1 MNPSETTVTHSAWRA
16 ELERISAGARGD
28 ARVRVAMIDG
38 PVDRTHPALQGA
50 TLEFLESPAP
60 NASASH
66 GTSVASVLFGQ
77 PGSAIHG
84 IVPHCH
90 GLIVPVLRES
100 NGMLAASQLDLARGI
115 VLALAHRASIINI
128 SAGQFDPGGEAHP
141 YLADALRH
149 AREQG
154 ALVIAAAGNDGCHC
168 LHVPAADPSVLAVGA
183 IDDSG
188 RPLPMSNW
196 GAAYRDHGIVAPGS
210 VLSAQT
216 GGGAAVHTGTS
227 WATAVVSGFAALL
240 LCEQLQCGDE
250 PDVRRVREAILETAD
265 RCHEETDHDCQRL
278 LEGRLNAAAAWRRI
292 RERRRTPMIEEMQSV
307 VPAAMAVPISTF
319 EVAAGPAPPP
329 RVTPSCGCG
338 GGSADS
344 CSCRDKEKPAPESSC
359 ASKKAPP
366 PLVYALGQLGYDF
379 ASEARRDSLI
389 QQGLHNPYD
398 PVQLLNH
405 LESNPAAAAAVTWTL
420 VQDSTPIYAIQPVG
434 PFAAETYALLRKF
447 LGQQLHEGVE
457 RISVPGWV
465 GGKGALSNGQ
475 ILPVIVPDPRGMFS
489 WTTRAL
495 LEAVLG
501 SREDE
506 ESSRERAS
514 ELANFLDRIYFEVRN
529 LGLLPQER
537 AINYAATNA
546 FQLGEVY
553 TRNAKAGLKL
563 DVIGAERSPICRPES
578 DCWDVKLTFFHPAR
592 RLEQAREVFRV
603 TVDVSDVVPVTVGPV
618 RSWHVY

>member
-1 MNPSETTVTHSAWRA
+1 MNSSETHSSWRA
-16 ELERISAGARGD
+16 QLDRVSAGATGD
-28 ARVRVAMIDG
+28 PRIRVAILDG
-38 PVDRTHPALQGA
+38 PVDRTHPVFEGA

-77 PGSAIHG
+77 AGSAIHG
-84 IVPHCH
+84 IVPRCH

-100 NGMLAASQLDLARGI
+100 NGKLAASQLDLARGI
-115 VLALAHRASIINI
+115 ALALAHRASIINI

-154 ALVIAAAGNDGCHC
+154 VLVIAAAGNDSCNC

-196 GAAYRDHGIVAPGS
+196 GDAYREHGIVAPGS
-210 VLSAQT
+210 VVGAAA
-216 GGGAAVHTGTS
+216 GGGSALHTGTS
-227 WATAVVSGFAALL
+227 WATAIVSGFAALL
-240 LCEQLQCGDE
+240 LCEQLRSGAV
-250 PDVRRVREAILETAD
+250 PDARRVREIILETAD
-265 RCHEETDHDCQRL
+265 GCNEQTENDCQRL
-278 LEGRLNAAAAWRRI
+278 LKGRLNAAAAWRRI
-292 RERRRTPMIEEMQSV
+292 GERRRIPMIEETQSV
-307 VPAAMAVPISTF
+307 VPAAALAAPISAF
-319 EVAAGPAPPP
+319 DVAAGPAPPP

-338 GGSADS
+338 GGSADA
-344 CSCRDKEKPAPESSC
+344 CSCRDKEKPPAESSC
-359 ASKKAPP
+359 AAKKAPP

-389 QQGLHNPYD
+389 QQGLANPYD

-405 LESNPAAAAAVTWTL
+405 LESNPAAASAVTWTL

-457 RISVPGWV
+457 RISVPGWI

-475 ILPVIVPDPRGMFS
+475 ILPVIVPEPRGMFS

-495 LEAVLG
+495 LDAVLD

-563 DVIGAERSPICRPES
+563 DAIGAERSPICRPES
-578 DCWDVKLTFFHPAR
+578 DCWDVKLTFFNPAR